1 VSVCPPLITFEP
13 TGRFSLN
20 FVAGDVIQGDL
31 DAVIY
36 NTIAST
42 ILKWLIKFLRCA
54 LINSGLRLFMI
65 VVGFPWQYKIK
76 SLADVTMI
84 TKACNFYFWVSFV
97 THTMFRACKNG
108 NRRCTLLNA
117 VKLK

>member
-1 VSVCPPLITFEP
+1 
-13 TGRFSLN
+13 
-20 FVAGDVIQGDL
+20 
-31 DAVIY
+31 VIY

-54 LINSGLRLFMI
+54 LINTGLGLFMI

-76 SLADVTMI
+76 SLADITMI
-84 TKACNFYFWVSFV
+84 TKACNLYFWFSVV
-97 THTMFRACKNG
+97 THTMFSVCKNC
-108 NRRCTLLNA
+108 NQICTLVNA